1 MGFNIPPIRTPH
13 GWLCIYHAVGLDKY
27 YRLGAVLLDIEDPS
41 IVRHRTPDW
50 LMQPEADYEIEGF
63 YRGVCFPC
71 GAVVIDGTLFVYY
84 GGGDKYCAAA
94 TCSLEELVQHLL
106 RCPA

>member
-1 MGFNIPPIRTPH
+1 MGVNTPPIKTEH
-13 GWLCIYHAVGLDKY
+13 GWLTIYHAVGPDKY
-27 YRLGAVLLDIEDPS
+27 YRLGAVLLDLDDPS

-50 LMQPEADYEIEGF
+50 LLQPEMDYEIEGF

-84 GGGDKYCAAA
+84 GGGDKYCAVA
-94 TCSLEELVQHLL
+94 TCNLEELVQHLL